1 MNAQSAG
8 GHMQRRDF
16 IKILGGA
23 AVEWPLAAG
32 AQQSDRIRRIAVL
45 MGIAATPQ
53 SETYLAALSRRMEE
67 LGWTK
72 DRNTRIE
79 VRWWTGT
86 PEQMRTTA
94 ANLLAFSPD
103 VIVAFSNL
111 AVALLQPMEKQ
122 VPIVFA
128 QVGDPVGSG
137 FIASLAHPGG
147 NITGFAGY
155 DGSMGGKWLEVLKE
169 TVPHL
174 TRVMTIFHPETPVHQ
189 GLWRSIQGSAAYLG
203 FEAVPGGVHDADE
216 IKNAVSSFAKGENGG
231 IIVLPHAIINA
242 NDGLLVALA
251 QQHRLPALFSSA
263 GSVRAGGLVSYGY
276 DLPEAFGK
284 TAEYV
289 DRILRGEK
297 PGDLP
302 VQQPIKF
309 NLVFN
314 LKTARAIDLTIPPSM
329 LARADE
335 VIE

>member
-1 MNAQSAG
+1 MSRRAFLAG
-8 GHMQRRDF
+8 
-16 IKILGGA
+16 LGA
-23 AVEWPLAAG
+23 AAVWPLAAYALQG
-32 AQQSDRIRRIAVL
+32 DRSRTIAVL
-45 MGIAATPQ
+45 MGIAATQQ
-53 SETYLAALSRRMEE
+53 SETYLAAFSRRIEE
-67 LGWTK
+67 LGWTG

-94 ANLLAFSPD
+94 AELLAFSPD

-111 AVALLQPMEKQ
+111 AVGLLQPMEKK

-137 FIASLAHPGG
+137 FVASLARPGG

-155 DGSMGGKWLEVLKE
+155 DGAMGGKWLEVLKE

-174 TRVMTIFHPETPVHQ
+174 SRVMTIFHPETPVHQ
-189 GLWRSIQGSAAYLG
+189 DLWRSIQDSAVYFG
-203 FEAVPGGVHDADE
+203 IEAIPGGVHDTDE
-216 IKNAVSSFAKGENGG
+216 IRNAISRFATREDGNGG

-276 DLPEAFGK
+276 DLAEAFGK

-289 DRILRGEK
+289 HRILRGEK

-314 LKTARAIDLTIPPSM
+314 LKTAKTIDIAIPPSM
-329 LARADE
+329 LSRADE

>member
-1 MNAQSAG
+1 MSRRAFLAG
-8 GHMQRRDF
+8 
-16 IKILGGA
+16 LGA
-23 AVEWPLAAG
+23 AAVWPLAAYALQG
-32 AQQSDRIRRIAVL
+32 DRSRTIAVL
-45 MGIAATPQ
+45 MGIAATQQ
-53 SETYLAALSRRMEE
+53 SETYLAAFSRRIEE
-67 LGWTK
+67 LGWTG

-94 ANLLAFSPD
+94 AELLAFSPD

-111 AVALLQPMEKQ
+111 AVGLLQPMEKK

-137 FIASLAHPGG
+137 FVASLAHPGG

-155 DGSMGGKWLEVLKE
+155 DGAMGGKWLEVLKE
-169 TVPHL
+169 TVPNL
-174 TRVMTIFHPETPVHQ
+174 SRVMTIFHPETPVHQ
-189 GLWRSIQGSAAYLG
+189 DLWRSIQDSAAYFG
-203 FEAVPGGVHDADE
+203 IEAIPGGVHDADE
-216 IKNAVSSFAKGENGG
+216 IKNAISRFATREDGNGG

-251 QQHRLPALFSSA
+251 QQHRWPALFSSA

-276 DLPEAFGK
+276 DLAEVFGK

-314 LKTARAIDLTIPPSM
+314 LKTAKTIGLTIPPSM
-329 LARADE
+329 LSRADE

>member
-1 MNAQSAG
+1 MK
-8 GHMQRRDF
+8 RREF
-16 IKILGGA
+16 IKLASGA
-23 AVEWPLAAG
+23 TVAWPFAAH
-32 AQQSDRIRRIAVL
+32 AQQNDKIRTIAVL

-53 SETYLAALSRRMEE
+53 SETYLAAFSQRIEA
-67 LGWTK
+67 LGWTR
-72 DRNTRIE
+72 DRNTRIQ

-94 ANLLAFSPD
+94 ADLLALSPD

-111 AVALLQPMEKQ
+111 AVALLQPMEKR

-128 QVGDPVGSG
+128 QVGDPIGSG
-137 FIASLAHPGG
+137 FVASLAHPGG

-155 DGSMGGKWLEVLKE
+155 DGAMGGKWLEVLKE
-169 TVPHL
+169 TVPNL

-189 GLWRSIQGSAAYLG
+189 GLWRSIQGSAAYFG
-203 FEAVPGGVHDADE
+203 IEAIPGGIHDADE
-216 IKNAVSSFAKGENGG
+216 IKNAISQFATREDGNGG
-231 IIVLPHAIINA
+231 IIILPHAIINA

-314 LKTARAIDLTIPPSM
+314 LKTAKAIGLTIPPAM
-329 LARADE
+329 LSRADE

>member
-1 MNAQSAG
+1 MK
-8 GHMQRRDF
+8 RREF
-16 IKILGGA
+16 ILALGGV
-23 AVEWPLAAG
+23 AVAWPLAAR
-32 AQQSDRIRRIAVL
+32 AQQGDRVRRIAVL

-53 SETYLAALSRRMEE
+53 SETYLVAFSRRMEE

-72 DRNTRIE
+72 DRNTHIE

-86 PEQMRTTA
+86 PDQMRTTA
-94 ANLLAFSPD
+94 ADLLAFSPD

-111 AVALLQPMEKQ
+111 AVGLLQPMEKK

-155 DGSMGGKWLEVLKE
+155 DGAMGGKWLDVLKE
-169 TVPHL
+169 TTPHL
-174 TRVMTIFHPETPVHQ
+174 TRVVTILHPETPVHQ
-189 GLWRSIQGSAAYLG
+189 GLWRSIQGSATHFG
-203 FEAVPGGVHDADE
+203 IEAIQGGVHDADE
-216 IKNAVSSFAKGENGG
+216 IRNAISSFATRENGNGG

-242 NDGLLVALA
+242 NDGPLVGLAL
-251 QQHRLPALFSSA
+251 QHRLPALFSSA
-263 GSVRAGGLVSYGY
+263 GSVRAGGLVAYGY

-302 VQQPIKF
+302 VQQPVKF

-314 LKTARAIDLTIPPSM
+314 LKTAKAIGLDIPPSL